1 MVAVHPNH
9 QGVVHGHRA
18 EGSSCRSRDTG
29 YPRECLAVRVD
40 SVRTVAAQEVAYK
53 SHLVD
58 KVVDKVAA
66 GDEKHRCPCG

>member
-1 MVAVHPNH
+1 M
-9 QGVVHGHRA
+9 
-18 EGSSCRSRDTG
+18 
-29 YPRECLAVRVD
+29 RVD